1 MNPATCSDRTYQ
13 FSIKLTTPLVDLI
26 VSQQLSGEVD
36 LENTLSAKKEIKELT
51 RLSAIQ
57 QASDVDEILDQHQK
71 RLVTLCRDKGSSIWL
86 TSLPIEEHGFHL
98 HKGEFRDAL
107 CLRYGWT
114 IPNTPQF
121 CICGN
126 KFEIDHALSCKRG
139 GFMIQRHNELRDFTA
154 TLLTEVCHNVS
165 TEPPLQPL
173 QGEIFNYRTAN
184 TDSEVRLDIKARGF
198 WNRGQDAYFDVRVFN
213 PNAPSY
219 RSQDLTHLYRR
230 NEQEKKREY
239 NQRVQEVV
247 AGVFTPL
254 VFSTSG
260 GMGKES
266 SVFYKRLANFLST
279 KRDMPYSRTMGWLRC
294 RLNFALLRSA
304 ILCIRGSR
312 STRKNPLLET
322 DINLAS
328 AESRLSPDPD

>member
-1 MNPATCSDRTYQ
+1 M
-13 FSIKLTTPLVDLI
+13 
-26 VSQQLSGEVD
+26 
-36 LENTLSAKKEIKELT
+36 
-51 RLSAIQ
+51 
-57 QASDVDEILDQHQK
+57 DQHQK
-71 RLVTLCRDKGSSIWL
+71 RLLTSCRDKGSSIWL

-98 HKGEFRDAL
+98 LRDAL

-121 CICGN
+121 CICRN

-139 GFMIQRHNELRDFTA
+139 GFKIQRHNELRDFTA

-219 RSQDLTHLYRR
+219 HSQDLTHLYRR

-239 NQRVQEVV
+239 NQRVQKVE

-266 SVFYKRLANFLST
+266 SVFYKGLADFLST

-294 RLNFALLRSA
+294 RLNFALLHSA

-312 STRKNPLLET
+312 
-322 DINLAS
+322 
-328 AESRLSPDPD
+328 